1 MLDYVSVLIYGIL
14 IMFFF
19 LDIRISKNR
28 ILMIIVYVTL
38 STLLQLIM
46 YYTYGS
52 KFIEKIYPLAIHLPI
67 VIFFCFIFKKKLNLV
82 LIFTAPRRWL
92 GEVISLFFNNNKY
105 VLVIGKIMVSIILL
119 ILIYKYLCPYVNRIL
134 KYSSLRITLLTIIPA
149 LSYCITYGTTV
160 YTDLLYQSNMLV
172 VGIFSIGFNFVFYLF
187 IIAYFIEMDKS
198 FELETNRTILQMKM
212 ESISNQIDDYKKTQN
227 QTIVY
232 RHDLRHHLRYLSGC
246 ISENHLEQA
255 LNYIRKLNKDIEA
268 TEVKQYCEN
277 IDVNLILSAYVNMAQ
292 KNDVH
297 IEFDGAVP
305 IDIHIHPTDISVIL
319 ANCIENAI
327 KACKELEDSNK
338 RKIKVS
344 CKFKNGKLLIEIC
357 NGFKNKIYFEG
368 DIPISTEK
376 NHGLGIKSTI
386 AVVKKYNGIYSFT
399 QEAGI
404 FSSRIIL

>member
-1 MLDYVSVLIYGIL
+1 
-14 IMFFF
+14 
-19 LDIRISKNR
+19 
-28 ILMIIVYVTL
+28 
-38 STLLQLIM
+38 
-46 YYTYGS
+46 
-52 KFIEKIYPLAIHLPI
+52 
-67 VIFFCFIFKKKLNLV
+67 
-82 LIFTAPRRWL
+82 
-92 GEVISLFFNNNKY
+92 
-105 VLVIGKIMVSIILL
+105 
-119 ILIYKYLCPYVNRIL
+119 
-134 KYSSLRITLLTIIPA
+134 
-149 LSYCITYGTTV
+149 
-160 YTDLLYQSNMLV
+160 MLV
-172 VGIFSIGFNFVFYLF
+172 VGIFSIGFNFIFYLF

-212 ESISNQIDDYKKTQN
+212 ESVSNQIDDYKKSQN

-255 LNYIRKLNKDIEA
+255 LDYITKLNKDIEA

-277 IDVNLILSAYVNMAQ
+277 IDVNLILSAYANMAQ

-297 IEFDGAVP
+297 IEFSGYVP
-305 IDIHIHPTDISVIL
+305 MDIHIQSTDISIIL

-327 KACKELEDSNK
+327 KGCKELEDENN
-338 RKIKVS
+338 RKIKVI

-357 NGFKNKIYFEG
+357 NRFKNDIYFEG
-368 DIPISTEK
+368 DIPISKEK

-399 QEAGI
+399 EEAGI